1 MYVQN
6 KLRKLNLYKML
17 PVVSGAVLFVFS
29 FCYGA
34 VMQSTNYG
42 LDFDSVNTT
51 GGNSGSA
58 SYNLEDTVGEI
69 GTGQSSSANYTLL
82 AGYQQNFDGSI
93 SISAPS
99 DISLT
104 NLSTSQNSAVGST
117 TWTVFTDHYSG
128 FTLSVSASQYDALRT
143 ATSTR
148 FTDLASTT
156 PTFWSVS
163 NSYKFGFSIRGADVN
178 TSIFGSD
185 TDCINT
191 INVPSATL
199 KWRGFASTTPIA
211 VASTSNVTSSPGTD
225 ITLCVATEQNG
236 VFAPSGIYTA
246 TITATAVTN

>member
-1 MYVQN
+1 MFVQEN
-6 KLRKLNLYKML
+6 KRKQNLYKFVQIISI
-17 PVVSGAVLFVFS
+17 PVIFTFS
-29 FCYGA
+29 VAYGA
-34 VMQSTNYG
+34 VMQSTSYS
-42 LDFDSVNTT
+42 LDFDSVNTS

-58 SYNLEDTVGEI
+58 SFNLEDTAGEI
-69 GTGQSSSANYTLL
+69 GTGQSSSASYTLT

-128 FTLSVSASQYDALRT
+128 FTLSVSASQYDALQT
-143 ATSTR
+143 ATGTR

-156 PTFWSVS
+156 PAAWSVS
-163 NSYKFGFSIRGADVN
+163 NAYKFGFSIRGTDVN
-178 TSIFGSD
+178 TGIFGTD
-185 TDCINT
+185 TDCVNG
-191 INVPSATL
+191 NDVPSATL

-211 VASTSNVTSSPGTD
+211 VASTSNVTTSPGTD
-225 ITLCVATEQNG
+225 ITMCVATQQNG
-236 VFAPSGIYTA
+236 VFAPSGVYTA